1 MVRFDEKGL
10 IPVIVQDYYTNQV
23 LTLAYL
29 NQESLQQTLESG
41 KMTYFSR
48 KRQKLWV
55 KGETSGNFQ
64 YLRSLTADCDE
75 DALVA
80 RVVKDGP
87 ACHTGSESC
96 FTNGLYGDV
105 SELFSLEGLQGL
117 LKERKKVPQ
126 ADSYTSYL
134 FDKGLEKILKKVGE
148 ESAEVIIGGIKED
161 KEETIYEIADLAYHV
176 LVLMTEMDISVA
188 EVKKE
193 LTGRHVIDHKL
204 KQERMK

>member
-23 LTLAYL
+23 LTMAYM

-96 FTNGLYGDV
+96 FTNELYGDV
-105 SELFSLEGLQGL
+105 NEPFSLEGLQGL
-117 LKERKKVPQ
+117 LKERKKAPK

-134 FDKGLEKILKKVGE
+134 FEKGLEKILKKVGE

-161 KEETIYEIADLAYHV
+161 KEETIYEIADLAYHI

>member
-23 LTLAYL
+23 LTLAYM

-75 DALVA
+75 DAMMA

>member
-117 LKERKKVPQ
+117 LKERKKVPR

>member
-10 IPVIVQDYYTNQV
+10 IPVIVQDYYTKQV
-23 LTLAYL
+23 LTLAYM

-105 SELFSLEGLQGL
+105 NEPFSLEGLQGL
-117 LKERKKVPQ
+117 LKERKKAPK

-148 ESAEVIIGGIKED
+148 ESAEVIIGGIKEN